1 MDKERKKRLQ
11 TVRLI
16 ITEILMVA
24 AVVVTVIVLTFVAM
38 GYNVDKNGELNQS
51 GLAQIKSMPS
61 GATVTIDDETLLLHT
76 NTSRMLDAGSHHVK
90 LEKDGYLSWEK
101 DITITSGVLL
111 KLDYP
116 RLFLK
121 ERSPETV
128 REFKND
134 FELFSISKDRNQIL
148 YAIYNDPVNSSQNL
162 NLKDSLTKRPLFI
175 LLNIRGDDVT
185 ETTLDFS
192 EILKY
197 REIINISWSN
207 SNDYI
212 LLETKNHDKTEWLI
226 LNLRDPASSYNLTY
240 DYGLNFSSMEFM
252 GPNNE
257 RLIAIENGNLR
268 IISVSEHSMSEALA
282 KNVKSFNY
290 NDSNLAYLTNDNA
303 LYLLAEDSSNILIKK
318 FPAESTIKFLI
329 SSYLDRK
336 YVAFFENNRF
346 YVYSS
351 NTFPTKDAGLD
362 TFDIALES
370 DIDFAPDNFYI
381 WSENE
386 FFVATKD
393 NKIALFDAELD
404 RLSRYDVEGNFH
416 YFLDDYLI
424 GAIKDD
430 KLIVY
435 DFDGTNRHELASA
448 TGLSTIAK
456 NSKYLYY
463 QNGRTITREK
473 TLN

>member
-90 LEKDGYLSWEK
+90 LERDGYLSWEK

-134 FELFSISKDRNQIL
+134 FEFFSISKDRNQIL

-162 NLKDSLTKRPLFI
+162 NLKDSLTKRPLFT

-212 LLETKNHDKTEWLI
+212 LLETKNHDKTEWLF
-226 LNLRDPASSYNLTY
+226 LNLKNPENSYNLTS
-240 DYGLNFSSMEFM
+240 DYGLNFSNMEFM
-252 GPNNE
+252 GQSNE

-268 IISVSEHSMSEALA
+268 TISISEHNMSEALA
-282 KNVKSFNY
+282 KNVKAFGY
-290 NDSNLAYLTNDNA
+290 NDSNLVYLTNENA
-303 LYLLAEDSSNILIKK
+303 LYLLSEDSNNILIRK

-346 YVYSS
+346 YVYSN

-370 DIDFAPDNFYI
+370 DIDFTPDNFYI

-386 FFVATKD
+386 FLVATKD

-424 GAIKDD
+424 GTIKDD

-456 NSKYLYY
+456 NNKYLYY

-473 TLN
+473 ILN